1 VAAVKLITWNI
12 QWGRGADGRVDLD
25 RIVSHARQLADFD
38 VLCLQEVSA
47 GYPELPGCDG
57 ADQFAALAAR
67 LPGFTRLDGIAVD
80 APHASGQRRHF
91 GNAIFSRLPVASVFR
106 HLLPW
111 PVDAAV
117 PSMQRIAL
125 EATLLTP
132 TGPLRVTTTHLE
144 YYSALQRAAQV
155 ERLRELH
162 AEASLHARTPRPGT
176 PALGPFDHT
185 PRGGPAIL
193 VGDFNMKPDAAE
205 RIRLQSPIDA
215 ATPRYLDAWERL
227 YPGREQPPTVGVHD
241 HAQWPGP
248 PFTFDFAFVSEDL
261 VPRLRELRVD
271 AGSDASDH
279 QPLVLEIDTEGRQ
292 APAQG

>member
-1 VAAVKLITWNI
+1 VKLISWNI

-25 RIVSHARQLADFD
+25 RIVSHARRFARFD

-57 ADQFAALAAR
+57 SDQFAALAAR
-67 LPGFTRLDGIAVD
+67 LPGFTRIDGIAVD

-91 GNAIFSRLPVASVFR
+91 GNMILSRLPVGSVFR

-117 PSMQRIAL
+117 PSMQRMAL

-132 TGPLRVTTTHLE
+132 GGALRVTTTHLE

-162 AEASLHARTPRPGT
+162 AEASLQARTARPGT
-176 PALGPFDHT
+176 PSLGPFDHT

-193 VGDFNMKPDAAE
+193 VGDFNMKADAAE
-205 RIRLQSPIDA
+205 RIRLQSAIGA
-215 ATPRYLDAWERL
+215 GTPRYLDAWERL
-227 YPGREQPPTVGVHD
+227 NPGLEQPPTVGMHD
-241 HAQWPGP
+241 KAQWPGP
-248 PFTFDFAFVSEDL
+248 PFAFDFAFVSEDL
-261 VPRLRELRVD
+261 VQRLREMRVD
-271 AGSDASDH
+271 AVSDASDH
-279 QPLVLEIDTEGRQ
+279 QPVLLDIDTET
-292 APAQG
+292 APAPPQR

>member
-1 VAAVKLITWNI
+1 MQLISWNI

-25 RIVSHARQLADFD
+25 RIVAHARRIADFD

-67 LPGFTRLDGIAVD
+67 LPGFTRVDGVAVD
-80 APHASGQRRHF
+80 TPHPSGQRRWF
-91 GNAIFSRLPVASVFR
+91 GNAIFSRLPVATVSR

-111 PVDAAV
+111 PPDPAV
-117 PSMQRIAL
+117 RSMQRLAL

-132 TGPLRVTTTHLE
+132 CGALRVTTTHLE

-162 AEASLHARTPRPGT
+162 AEAGAHARSPRPGT
-176 PALGPFDHT
+176 PADGPFDRVA
-185 PRGGPAIL
+185 RGGPAIL
-193 VGDFNMKPDAAE
+193 VGDFNMKPEDAA

-215 ATPRYLDAWERL
+215 TTPRYLDAWERL
-227 YPGREQPPTVGVHD
+227 HPNQAQPPTVGVHD
-241 HAQWPGP
+241 RAQWPGP
-248 PFTFDFAFVSEDL
+248 PFTCDFAFVSEDL
-261 VPRLRELRVD
+261 VPRLRSMRVD
-271 AGSDASDH
+271 GASDASDH
-279 QPLVLEIDTEGRQ
+279 QPVVLEIDTEAEGQ
-292 APAQG
+292 AAGA